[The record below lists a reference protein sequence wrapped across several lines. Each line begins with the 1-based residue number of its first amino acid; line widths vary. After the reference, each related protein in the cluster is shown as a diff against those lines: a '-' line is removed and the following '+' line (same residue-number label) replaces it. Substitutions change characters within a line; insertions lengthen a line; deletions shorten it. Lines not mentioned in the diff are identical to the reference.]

1 MVGARL
7 RLAHEENQH
16 IKIITDAISFEV
28 MDQAVLKVMLK
39 NFCHREH
46 GEKRAFLGA
55 LCELCGKIDE
65 DRDKAEKSSYES
77 APLQATGS

>member
-1 MVGARL
+1 MKTIDPTKIGAMSL
-7 RLAHEENQH
+7 TWATILFLQ
-16 IKIITDAISFEV
+16 
-28 MDQAVLKVMLK
+28 

-65 DRDKAEKSSYES
+65 DRDKVEIGYMKSMDM
-77 APLQATGS
+77 

>member
-1 MVGARL
+1 M
-7 RLAHEENQH
+7 LAMSLTWAT
-16 IKIITDAISFEV
+16 I
-28 MDQAVLKVMLK
+28 LLLK

-65 DRDKAEKSSYES
+65 DRDKASMFS
-77 APLQATGS
+77 